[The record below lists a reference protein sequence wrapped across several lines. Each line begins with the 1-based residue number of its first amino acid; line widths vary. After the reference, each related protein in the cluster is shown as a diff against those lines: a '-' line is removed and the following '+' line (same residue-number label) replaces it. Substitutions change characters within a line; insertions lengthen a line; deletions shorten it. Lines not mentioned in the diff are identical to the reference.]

1 MGGMVSH
8 EKHHSRAWQTVSV
21 DFTWCVYECTC
32 VCMFTP
38 QLLQILKN
46 W

>member
-8 EKHHSRAWQTVSV
+8 EKHHSRAWQTVRV
-21 DFTWCVYECTC
+21 DFTWCVYACTY